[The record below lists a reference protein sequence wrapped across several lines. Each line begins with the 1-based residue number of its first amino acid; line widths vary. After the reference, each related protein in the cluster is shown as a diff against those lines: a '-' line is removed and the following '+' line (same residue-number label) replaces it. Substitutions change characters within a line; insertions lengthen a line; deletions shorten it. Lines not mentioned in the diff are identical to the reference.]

1 MSVPRLGKLQMRIMQ
16 ILWERGEANAREITE
31 ELNKENPVAHSTV
44 QTLLRKIEAKGAV
57 AHKSS
62 ERTFIYYPLVQESKI
77 THSVTREIID
87 RIFDGSAGGLIS
99 YLLQNEKISKN
110 ELDDIR
116 RLIEE
121 KEKQS

>member
-1 MSVPRLGKLQMRIMQ
+1 MSVPRLGKVQMRIMQ
-16 ILWERGEANAREITE
+16 ILWEKGEANAREITDA
-31 ELNKENPVAHSTV
+31 LNHENPISHSTV
-44 QTLLRKIEAKGAV
+44 QTLLRKIEMKGAI
-57 AHKSS
+57 AHKSDD
-62 ERTFIYYPLVQESKI
+62 RTFLYYPVVQESKV
-77 THSVTREIID
+77 TYSVTREIID

-99 YLLQNEKISKN
+99 YLLQNEKISKK